1 MKITRFRHKDTGKGP
16 QKNRPVK
23 AGMKESV
30 GKKQE
35 RMAAGDNGKLT
46 VHEMAAKEL
55 RRPQWLW
62 GFVRGDN
69 KGINRKG

>member
-1 MKITRFRHKDTGKGP
+1 MKVTRFRHKGT
-16 QKNRPVK
+16 
-23 AGMKESV
+23 GMKEAV

-46 VHEMAAKEL
+46 VREMAAKEL
-55 RRPQWLW
+55 QGPQWLW
-62 GFVRGDN
+62 GSVQRDN